1 MSPTLRGSGRQYWV
15 ALRSMILLTV
25 VLGIAYPLVMTG
37 IGQLTMPAHA
47 NGSMIQYQGKTV
59 GSSLIGQSFTTKKGA
74 PLPQWFQSRPSS
86 AGNGYDALASSPSNL
101 GPDNPVLVMAIEQRK
116 AVIEKTYGVSAS
128 QIPADAVTGSASG
141 LDPDIS
147 PAYARL
153 QVNEI
158 ARTRGI
164 SATKLLQLVNSKV
177 QGRELGYLGGP
188 TVNVVELNIAL
199 AQLDPSG
206 NNG

>member
-1 MSPTLRGSGRQYWV
+1 
-15 ALRSMILLTV
+15 MILLTV

-101 GPDNPVLVMAIEQRK
+101 GPDNPVLVKAIEQRK